1 MIFPTG
7 LRGPNST
14 PRALPIIAVDTTR
27 FRTSPIAYS
36 IVHPN
41 PNHDVDH
48 DDHHADEMDDNE
60 TDGVSSSAKRLFD
73 WVSDP
78 SNNGSVYRSDVP
90 TYIIREVLSLLS
102 EEDGIFEEEE
112 GEEEWDSSHLSVRPG
127 IQPAIASYQLL
138 LGVLGP
144 SVEGGDDMTERV
156 ALRGAIISRVDF
168 LAQAMAAVDMSL
180 GDMYSSWHKVC
191 VLPELEGCESAD
203 EYESGDESDSASR
216 SNKRQKTSNVKKM
229 EALKKDNEALKKDN
243 KELTKD
249 KKKMKKDNDKVDA
262 KNIALAR
269 DTVDSRSTK
278 VKDVQILKD
287 AQKRAITKLKNDQKD
302 AIMAVKKDKDAEKET
317 ALSTQK
323 KSKSCVIVHIVPSEY
338 FN

>member
-1 MIFPTG
+1 
-7 LRGPNST
+7 
-14 PRALPIIAVDTTR
+14 
-27 FRTSPIAYS
+27 
-36 IVHPN
+36 
-41 PNHDVDH
+41 
-48 DDHHADEMDDNE
+48 MDDNE

-191 VLPELEGCESAD
+191 VLPELEGCESTRITILGKGTKMTNTPPD
-203 EYESGDESDSASR
+203 FLKASCIVTTILCL
-216 SNKRQKTSNVKKM
+216 SPHVPTVGMVVMSIC
-229 EALKKDNEALKKDN
+229 
-243 KELTKD
+243 TK
-249 KKKMKKDNDKVDA
+249 
-262 KNIALAR
+262 IEF
-269 DTVDSRSTK
+269 
-278 VKDVQILKD
+278 VQ
-287 AQKRAITKLKNDQKD
+287 
-302 AIMAVKKDKDAEKET
+302 
-317 ALSTQK
+317 
-323 KSKSCVIVHIVPSEY
+323 
-338 FN
+338 